1 MNSSFN
7 ILEYS
12 YYSWSLFASIIL
24 STSNRL
30 YIGWFGILMFLLLGL
45 SIVAYSLAFIIG
57 TSVDIDGIREPVSG
71 SLLYGNNIVTAAV
84 ILSSNAI
91 GVHFYSLWRMNGYI
105 MVVLINLLYFILY
118 LVYLLGWEESG
129 SLVLDWA

>member
-45 SIVAYSLAFIIG
+45 SIVSCFCITHYMLGSVGRGYLYAAGFI
-57 TSVDIDGIREPVSG
+57 
-71 SLLYGNNIVTAAV
+71 
-84 ILSSNAI
+84 
-91 GVHFYSLWRMNGYI
+91 FM
-105 MVVLINLLYFILY
+105 
-118 LVYLLGWEESG
+118 ES
-129 SLVLDWA
+129 